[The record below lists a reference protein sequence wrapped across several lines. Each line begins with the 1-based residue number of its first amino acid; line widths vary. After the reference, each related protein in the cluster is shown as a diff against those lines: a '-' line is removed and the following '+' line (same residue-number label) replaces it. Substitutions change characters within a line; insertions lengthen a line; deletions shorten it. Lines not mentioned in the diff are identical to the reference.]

1 MNEFSTLQ
9 TNNIHKIPWTR
20 GCKARRRIS
29 HEAKAP
35 MRKNGCLPKQ
45 EIDRQKGDQ
54 FNEL

>member
-9 TNNIHKIPWTR
+9 SNNIHKIPWTR

-29 HEAKAP
+29 HEAKGP